1 MDWYWNIDRWNIA
14 LAIQSNR
21 VYRKADG
28 VDWMERPPGQFAF
41 GTARIGRRLAAFVN
55 ATPPLIMRG
64 VGDFWRW
71 TDAGEIAYEKEA
83 ARRNASVTVR

>member
-1 MDWYWNIDRWNIA
+1 MDWFWNIDRWQIA

-41 GTARIGRRLAAFVN
+41 GTARIGRRLAPFMSAG
-55 ATPPLIMRG
+55 LIMLG

-71 TDAGEIAYEKEA
+71 TEAGEIAYEKES
-83 ARRNASVTVR
+83 ARRNRTVTVR